1 MIVRVNGQ
9 ITVNVTVLVSVAPP
23 SAVIVYVT
31 VNVPIV
37 VVGSVILRQFI
48 LVSATEQ
55 PDYVIPVP
63 EAENEIIGQ
72 SVF

>member
-1 MIVRVNGQ
+1 MVMVNGQ
-9 ITVNVTVLVSVAPP
+9 MTINVTVLVSVAPP
-23 SAVIVYVT
+23 SAVIVYIA

-37 VVGSVILRQFI
+37 VVDSAILRQFI

-55 PDYVIPVP
+55 PDCVIPVP

-72 SVF
+72 SIF